1 MKDYFYLQYIMTNRK
16 IKEAGLPPLLGYL
29 FVLIAF
35 VLLSAYVFQKT
46 DFAKYLV
53 ILISLSSIFKLSE
66 NTRADFLLS
75 TFGDKIKMQIRI
87 LENSILC
94 LPFVLLLLYKSC
106 FLEASMLF
114 LCSLLLSLFT
124 LQSAFHFTIPTP
136 FSNNP
141 FEFSTG
147 FRKSFFL
154 FPIAY
159 ALTFMAIKVDNF
171 NLGLFSMLLIFLI
184 AMSYYPTPENEFFVW
199 VHADSPRSFLKK
211 KMMVVINLGA
221 IVSSKLGETSKN
233 LSKIFK
239 KAAIED
245 CIIFLDE
252 FDSLGK
258 VRDYSQDHGEMKR
271 VVNTILQLF
280 DYLPQSSIVIAATNQ
295 KDMLDEALIRRFD
308 NIVEF
313 KLPNEKEIQ
322 ELIALTLKNGIFS
335 FDKKNISN
343 KIIKECFGLSYYS
356 IQKTLITAIKRSLF
370 ATKEPEKTLSGKID
384 TQIWKDLVEAEKQA
398 LNK

>member
-16 IKEAGLPPLLGYL
+16 MKEAGLPPLLGYL

-87 LENSILC
+87 LENTILC

-114 LCSLLLSLFT
+114 LSSLLLSLFT

-136 FSNNP
+136 FSKNP

-154 FPIAY
+154 FPIVY

-171 NLGLFSMLLIFLI
+171 NLGLFSMLLIFLV

-199 VHADSPRSFLKK
+199 VHADSPKSFLKK
-211 KMMVVINLGA
+211 KMTVA
-221 IVSSKLGETSKN
+221 
-233 LSKIFK
+233 
-239 KAAIED
+239 
-245 CIIFLDE
+245 
-252 FDSLGK
+252 
-258 VRDYSQDHGEMKR
+258 
-271 VVNTILQLF
+271 
-280 DYLPQSSIVIAATNQ
+280 
-295 KDMLDEALIRRFD
+295 
-308 NIVEF
+308 
-313 KLPNEKEIQ
+313 
-322 ELIALTLKNGIFS
+322 
-335 FDKKNISN
+335 
-343 KIIKECFGLSYYS
+343 LSYVMLLAS
-356 IQKTLITAIKRSLF
+356 PILISLLIF
-370 ATKEPEKTLSGKID
+370 YPMEFEKTLLFLLISVLLLPTIILAKYTAYPTEINFPEVIKI
-384 TQIWKDLVEAEKQA
+384 A
-398 LNK
+398 LCLFFPPLFVVMIPYLYFKAGANLNYILNDSN